1 MRSRAYRRH
10 KRAVKLA
17 RRYRIMRTYDSMG
30 WWRDHRLTPQAM
42 NAHINCN
49 CFEDPREEIILRR
62 RDERAW
68 RREWDV

>member
-17 RRYRIMRTYDSMG
+17 RRYRIMQSMSSWYDS
-30 WWRDHRLTPQAM
+30 RLNPRM
-42 NAHINCN
+42 MHAHIRCN
-49 CFEDPREEIILRR
+49 CFEDPRESILRRR

-68 RREWDV
+68 RQEWDA